1 MVKQNSLLL
10 GFEMILE
17 LGVSIRIFP
26 LLDLHIRE
34 EDCALA
40 LPPGASDLVAQ
51 SEHEG
56 GMGG

>member
-1 MVKQNSLLL
+1 
-10 GFEMILE
+10 MILE

-26 LLDLHIRE
+26 LLDRHIRE